1 MSGNDD
7 EEGAYIL
14 AQQKRHAPDFDAQY
28 YLAQVKRYAELYL
41 HFNDLDVDLDVYC
54 YENRYAFFRC
64 LKQEPYGPSTA
75 FDMLP
80 MWSMPSGEQRMYVWG
95 FVQKYDILNV
105 MRDQVLHRLNQVDTE
120 YDEIIAAQETMNDL
134 R

>member
-41 HFNDLDVDLDVYC
+41 HFNDLDADVDVFC
-54 YENRYAFFRC
+54 GSERYACFRC
-64 LKQEPYGPSTA
+64 LQEEPEWSAVA

-80 MWSMPSGEQRMYVWG
+80 MQRMPSGEQRMYVWG
-95 FVQKYDILNV
+95 FVQKYDILNL
-105 MRDQVLHRLNQVDTE
+105 MRDEILHRLNQADTE